1 MCLCSWYG
9 LTSLED
15 GEGKPEH
22 ETAGLEEPRPCLVQQ
37 PCSVG
42 EETETK
48 QLINVKAR
56 TLSRWPS
63 ALSYV
68 TTSLLAVLG
77 MLILYLMLILIL
89 WDLPYNASTWD
100 PGL

>member
-1 MCLCSWYG
+1 MCLCSWCG

-22 ETAGLEEPRPCLVQQ
+22 ETAGLEGPRPRLVQQ

-48 QLINVKAR
+48 QLINGKAR

-63 ALSYV
+63 ALSHYYQSAG
-68 TTSLLAVLG
+68 SLGDANTVS
-77 MLILYLMLILIL
+77 
-89 WDLPYNASTWD
+89 NADTNTVG
-100 PGL
+100 PPL